1 MFQFE
6 DLAPANPSTPVPPP
20 TDTSPQLSHRAFL
33 AWGEHCVE
41 CAMPACYQ
49 TCDLFDETPG
59 KKCRRFVDGVV
70 PSRSVGGIPGGE
82 IRFRKWGKLETQGNA
97 TMLPTSRIDLYERVL
112 SRASAPFAQ
121 AGRMI
126 HRMGGKQRWLTI
138 EEALHKRM
146 NTRLQANPGV
156 LRPDVF
162 LAEITNPTTTPTSL
176 ILTAYI
182 DKRRMTRS
190 VRSDQ
195 LPAPAVLRIDVPP
208 GFSRHM
214 FDVDAMVPIFSSG
227 LPFNLSVVPEDGDA
241 PVHLVFHR
249 LDLGIR
255 ASARAT
261 DTGPGVAVGAPAKAA
276 KLVIFDLDNTLWR
289 GVLLEGEVQPLPGLV
304 DLFRALDE
312 RGILISVA
320 SKNAR
325 EDALAKLTEL
335 GLEDYLLFPQIGW
348 GAKSESVRRIIEA
361 IDIGADTVIFVDD
374 NPFERAEV
382 AGAVAG
388 VEVLPETAIPGLAA
402 LPRLQGASTPE
413 SRARRAM
420 YKQAIER
427 ETAAGAY
434 GDDYLAFLRS
444 CGITVTIRRDRPDDF
459 DRIAELVQRTN
470 QLNFS
475 GRKYAREETAAI
487 LSDPAQERHVIECAD
502 RFGSYGNV
510 GFCLTHREPDGAT
523 DVLIVED
530 FMLSCRV
537 QGKFVEQ
544 ALLWCLAENG
554 PRPVNRIRVTF
565 RQTERNKAAQMV
577 LEKLGFALNTAQD
590 AYERSYIPGALLVD
604 FMTIVTDQSEAAAT
618 VG

>member
-1 MFQFE
+1 
-6 DLAPANPSTPVPPP
+6 
-20 TDTSPQLSHRAFL
+20 
-33 AWGEHCVE
+33 
-41 CAMPACYQ
+41 MPACYQ
-49 TCDLFDETPG
+49 TCDLFDETPT

-70 PSRSVGGIPGGE
+70 PNRSAGTIPGGE
-82 IRFRKWGKLETQGNA
+82 IRFRKWAKLETQGNA
-97 TMLPTSRIDLYERVL
+97 TMLPVGRIDLYERLL
-112 SRASAPFAQ
+112 SRASAPTAH
-121 AGRMI
+121 AGRLI
-126 HRMGGKQRWLTI
+126 HRLGGKERWLKV

-146 NTRLQANPGV
+146 NTRLQADPGP

-162 LAEITNPTTTPTSL
+162 LAEITNPTDTPVSM
-176 ILTAYI
+176 IVTAYI

-195 LPAPAVLRIDVPP
+195 LPAPAALRMDVPP

-214 FDVDAMVPIFSSG
+214 FDVDAMGPIFASG
-227 LPFNLSVVPEDGDA
+227 LPFNISVVPENDTA
-241 PVHLVFHR
+241 EIHLVFHR

-255 ASARAT
+255 AANTTAGS
-261 DTGPGVAVGAPAKAA
+261 DTGTTIAAPAKAA

-289 GVLLEGEVQPLPGLV
+289 GVLLEGDVRPLPGLV
-304 DLFRALDE
+304 DLFRSLDE

-325 EDALAKLTEL
+325 EDAMAKLTEL
-335 GLEDYLLFPQIGW
+335 GLDDYLLFPQIGW
-348 GAKSESVRRIIEA
+348 GAKSESVRRIITA

-388 VEVLPETAIPGLAA
+388 VEVLPETAISGLAA
-402 LPRLQGASTPE
+402 LPRLQGATTAE
-413 SRARRAM
+413 SRARRQM
-420 YKQAIER
+420 YKQAIAR
-427 ETAAGAY
+427 DTAAGAY
-434 GDDYLAFLRS
+434 GDDYLEFLRS
-444 CGITVTIRRDRPDDF
+444 CGITITIRRDTPEDF

-510 GFCLTHREPDGAT
+510 GFCLAHREPGTSGTADT
-523 DVLIVED
+523 LIIED

-544 ALLWCLAENG
+544 ALIWHLAANG
-554 PRPVNRIRVTF
+554 PRPVDAIRVTF
-565 RQTERNKAAQMV
+565 RQTDRNKAAQMV
-577 LEKLGFALNTAQD
+577 LEKLGFALNASQD
-590 AYERSYIPGALLVD
+590 AYERAYIADDLVVD
-604 FMTIVTDQSEAAAT
+604 FMKIVTEKTPGAAEI
-618 VG
+618 V